1 VSDWDELI
9 TESRKLDETASQIQQ
24 GETVGL
30 TKEEIDSLSSRY
42 HLWYERCLALLPEDL
57 KQKFRSE
64 YGGSWHSPKIKKFLA
79 ASTKPYPLR
88 PNDKQGKAIWSYWA
102 YPYEK
107 TFAPCIHRQRQIL
120 IEVKASRPNF
130 SIPKGA
136 FSTEEADKVTSL
148 AQQYPYDVAIS
159 FAGEDRIH
167 AEALADALRRRKIN
181 VFYDK
186 YEKTTLWGKDLY
198 THLSD
203 LYQNKARYCVMF
215 FSQHYVAKA
224 WTKHELKAAQARA
237 LNENKEYILP
247 IRLDSTEIPGILQT
261 TAYLDWHEETTE
273 SVAEALLEKL
283 GEVPQVLLI
292 SERIIMDWLIDEA
305 LLSSGR
311 VGVDFG
317 DVPGVKHFMSMEKDN
332 EDWEA
337 WYGMWFQQAFTERM
351 GFEPTEESVEYA
363 LEKYAEIAE

>member
-1 VSDWDELI
+1 MSDWDELI

-186 YEKTTLWGKDLY
+186 YEKTTLWGK
-198 THLSD
+198 
-203 LYQNKARYCVMF
+203 
-215 FSQHYVAKA
+215 
-224 WTKHELKAAQARA
+224 AAQARA